1 MLEVSFC
8 KYYNADGDFF
18 QEHFFKLKGVFIMQE
33 INLEVNI
40 MKPEDNRAILH
51 YIADNLVCYTSL
63 AELAGFCKMYAAK
76 YDFIMMSKGDK

>member
-1 MLEVSFC
+1 
-8 KYYNADGDFF
+8 
-18 QEHFFKLKGVFIMQE
+18 MQE

>member
-1 MLEVSFC
+1 M
-8 KYYNADGDFF
+8 K
-18 QEHFFKLKGVFIMQE
+18 E

-40 MKPEDNRAILH
+40 MKPENNRAILH

-76 YDFIMMSKGDK
+76 YDFIMMHKGEK

>member
-1 MLEVSFC
+1 
-8 KYYNADGDFF
+8 
-18 QEHFFKLKGVFIMQE
+18 MQE

-40 MKPEDNRAILH
+40 MKPENNRAILH

-63 AELAGFCKMYAAK
+63 AELAGFCKMCAAK